1 MRERMS
7 PARPWEVASG
17 LMMASVRSSLE
28 SGDMILLTFSL
39 RRNPHSYEGFFASL
53 RMTSTKSR
61 SPAKASGARK
71 ARLGRDLVMRRKPDF
86 VYREKR
92 IVRVAFSRKMVTFA
106 AKRVSARAR
115 EARIGDPGAC
125 ATAELQR
132 NIPRA
137 VHRKH
142 ERAPDAA
149 MSGAVRAPVDRS
161 KRDSSLHHPSI
172 RKAGACRGPRLRSE

>member
-1 MRERMS
+1 MGTGKS
-7 PARPWEVASG
+7 AYHPNAR
-17 LMMASVRSSLE
+17 
-28 SGDMILLTFSL
+28 
-39 RRNPHSYEGFFASL
+39 
-53 RMTSTKSR
+53 
-61 SPAKASGARK
+61 
-71 ARLGRDLVMRRKPDF
+71 DF
-86 VYREKR
+86 LKR
-92 IVRVAFSRKMVTFA
+92 A
-106 AKRVSARAR
+106 SARAR

-137 VHRKH
+137 VQRKH

-149 MSGAVRAPVDRS
+149 MSGAVRAAVDQS